1 MINGDGLKSVPTDLT
16 GTTGA
21 NRDGL
26 KSVPTSPNTVQ
37 NRIVRSLQNKEFFWT
52 IELVVSAKHLQN
64 AEIVVLDDFVRE
76 LASRPEVAGFSL
88 TDRVAS
94 DTDPSP
100 IDLSAHVADHTK
112 MQPLLHWSGKDRD
125 IRDLHAA
132 LDRFR
137 EGGVENVLFLTGD
150 KLKSPPAGRRPR
162 YLESVAAI
170 QIAREVLPDLFI
182 AAALNP
188 FKYCE
193 EESMA
198 QYLKLGKKIAAGAD
212 CIITQ
217 IGFDLVKHEEAMYW
231 MHAQDYRVHAI
242 ANVMALSATR
252 ARFIRKHQLAGVTI
266 TDSFMELLER
276 DEAILG
282 KEQAEH
288 RVMRR
293 LALQIQAIKY
303 LDYAGVQLTGLHS
316 VERLKILKSAVD
328 EVRVEITD
336 RLGWNE
342 AWREVMTL
350 PGNHS
355 HNTARSAPLGG
366 WYLTHKDKQ
375 KHTTATLRDLVQYHV
390 MEKVHKY
397 IFEQGPLAKLLL
409 RVIGNVERF
418 SRRDKLLLKIERTI
432 KAPLFGCETCGMCRL
447 AVTQYICPETC
458 PKGLANGACG
468 GTTMNRC
475 EYGDRECIHSRKYR
489 VARNNRILYQ
499 LETWLIPAVPEQ
511 WRKSSSWPS
520 YLRKEAPKIRR

>member
-1 MINGDGLKSVPTDLT
+1 ME
-16 GTTGA
+16 
-21 NRDGL
+21 
-26 KSVPTSPNTVQ
+26 
-37 NRIVRSLQNKEFFWT
+37 NKEFFWT
-52 IELVVSAKHLQN
+52 VEMVISAKHLQN
-64 AEIVVLDDFVRE
+64 AEIVVLDDFVNE

-100 IDLSAHVADHTK
+100 VDLSEHVAGQTR

-125 IRDLHAA
+125 IRDLLAS
-132 LDRFR
+132 LEQFR
-137 EGGVENVLFLTGD
+137 ERGVENVLFLTGD
-150 KLKSPPAGRRPR
+150 KLKSPAAGRRPR

-231 MHAQDYRVHAI
+231 MHAQDCRVHAI
-242 ANVMALSATR
+242 ANVMALSAVR
-252 ARFIRKHQLAGVTI
+252 ARYIRKHQLAGVTI

-276 DEAILG
+276 DEAVLG
-282 KEQAEH
+282 KEQAER

-316 VERLKILKSAVD
+316 VQRLKILKSAVD
-328 EVRVEITD
+328 AVRTEITD
-336 RLGWNE
+336 RLSWNE
-342 AWREVMTL
+342 AWREAMTV

-355 HNTARSAPLGG
+355 HKTAHSAPRGG
-366 WYLTHKDKQ
+366 WYLTHKDRQ
-375 KHTTATLRDLVQYHV
+375 KHTFVTLKDLLQYRV
-390 MEKVHKY
+390 MEKAHRY
-397 IFEQGPLAKLLL
+397 IFEQGPLAGLLA

-418 SRRDKLLLKIERTI
+418 SRRDKLLLKLERGI

-499 LETWLIPAVPEQ
+499 LEKWLIPAVPEK
-511 WRKSSSWPS
+511 WRNSSSWPP
-520 YLRKEAPKIRR
+520 YLRKEAPKIRQQGRL

>member
-1 MINGDGLKSVPTDLT
+1 MNGDGLKSVPTDLT
-16 GTTGA
+16 GTTGT
-21 NRDGL
+21 NGDGL
-26 KSVPTSPNTVQ
+26 KSVQPASTNTVQ
-37 NRIVRSLQNKEFFWT
+37 NRIVGSLQNKEFFWT

-170 QIAREVLPDLFI
+170 QIAREVLPGLFI

-252 ARFIRKHQLAGVTI
+252 APLSSANTSWPASPLPTHSWNCWKG
-266 TDSFMELLER
+266 
-276 DEAILG
+276 
-282 KEQAEH
+282 
-288 RVMRR
+288 MRLSWAR
-293 LALQIQAIKY
+293 SRPSIASCA
-303 LDYAGVQLTGLHS
+303 
-316 VERLKILKSAVD
+316 
-328 EVRVEITD
+328 
-336 RLGWNE
+336 
-342 AWREVMTL
+342 AWR
-350 PGNHS
+350 
-355 HNTARSAPLGG
+355 
-366 WYLTHKDKQ
+366 
-375 KHTTATLRDLVQYHV
+375 
-390 MEKVHKY
+390 
-397 IFEQGPLAKLLL
+397 
-409 RVIGNVERF
+409 
-418 SRRDKLLLKIERTI
+418 
-432 KAPLFGCETCGMCRL
+432 
-447 AVTQYICPETC
+447 
-458 PKGLANGACG
+458 
-468 GTTMNRC
+468 
-475 EYGDRECIHSRKYR
+475 YR
-489 VARNNRILYQ
+489 YR
-499 LETWLIPAVPEQ
+499 P
-511 WRKSSSWPS
+511 
-520 YLRKEAPKIRR
+520 

>member
-1 MINGDGLKSVPTDLT
+1 MLN
-16 GTTGA
+16 
-21 NRDGL
+21 
-26 KSVPTSPNTVQ
+26 SPATKDDKEIVQ
-37 NRIVRSLQNKEFFWT
+37 NKIVQSLEQKEFLWT
-52 IELVVSAKHLQN
+52 IEMVISSKNLQN
-64 AEIVVLDDFVRE
+64 GEIVVLDDFVNE
-76 LASRPEVAGFSL
+76 LASRPEVAGFSI
-88 TDRVAS
+88 TDRVTS

-100 IDLSAHVADHTK
+100 IDLSEHVAGHTN

-125 IRDLHAA
+125 IRDLHDS
-132 LDRFR
+132 LKQFKER
-137 EGGVENVLFLTGD
+137 GIENVLFLTGD
-150 KLKSPPAGRRPR
+150 KLKSPPADRRPR

-170 QIAREVLPDLFI
+170 RIAKEALPELFI

-217 IGFDLVKHEEAMYW
+217 IGFDIVKHEEAMYW

-242 ANVMALSATR
+242 ANVMALSAAR
-252 ARFIRKHQLAGVTI
+252 ARYIRKHQLAGVTI
-266 TDSFMELLER
+266 TGSFMDLLER
-276 DEAILG
+276 EEAMLG
-282 KEQAEH
+282 KEQAER

-293 LALQIQAIKY
+293 LALQIQALKY

-316 VERLKILKSAVD
+316 VERLKILKSTVD
-328 EVRVEITD
+328 ALRTEITD

-342 AWREVMTL
+342 AWREVMTI
-350 PGNHS
+350 PGNYS
-355 HNTARSAPLGG
+355 RKMANSAPSGG
-366 WYLTHKDKQ
+366 WYLTQKDKQ
-375 KHTTATLRDLVQYHV
+375 KHTTATLKDLVQYRV

-397 IFEQGPLAKLLL
+397 IFEKGPFAKLLL
-409 RVIGNVERF
+409 LVIGNVERF
-418 SRRDKLLLKIERTI
+418 SYIDKLLLIIERSI

-499 LETWLIPAVPEQ
+499 LEKYLIPAVPEKC
-511 WRKSSSWPS
+511 RNSSSWPP
-520 YLRKEAPKIRR
+520 YLRKEAPRIIKEQ

>member
-1 MINGDGLKSVPTDLT
+1 MQPEM
-16 GTTGA
+16 
-21 NRDGL
+21 
-26 KSVPTSPNTVQ
+26 NTVQ
-37 NRIVRSLQNKEFFWT
+37 NRIARSLENKEFLWT

-64 AEIVVLDDFVRE
+64 AEIVVLDDFVKE

-88 TDRVAS
+88 TDRVTS

-100 IDLSAHVADHTK
+100 LDLSAHVAGHTG

-125 IRDLHAA
+125 IRDLFAS
-132 LDRFR
+132 LKQFKER
-137 EGGVENVLFLTGD
+137 GVENVLFLTGD
-150 KLKSPPAGRRPR
+150 KLKSPAADRRPR

-170 QIAREVLPDLFI
+170 RIAREVIPDLFI

-217 IGFDLVKHEEAMYW
+217 IGFDIVKHEEAMYW
-231 MHAQDYRVHAI
+231 IHAQDYRVHAI
-242 ANVMALSATR
+242 ANVMALSASR
-252 ARFIRKHQLAGVTI
+252 ARYIRKHQLAGVII
-266 TDSFMELLER
+266 TDSFLELLER
-276 DEAILG
+276 EEAILG
-282 KEQAEH
+282 KEQAER

-316 VERLKILKSAVD
+316 VQRLKILKSAVD
-328 EVRVEITD
+328 ALRTEITD
-336 RLGWNE
+336 RLSWNE

-355 HNTARSAPLGG
+355 RKAASSAPRGG
-366 WYLTHKDKQ
+366 WYLTHKDRQ
-375 KHTTATLRDLVQYHV
+375 KHTIVTLKDLLQYRV
-390 MEKVHKY
+390 MEKVHRY
-397 IFEQGPLAKLLL
+397 IFEQGPLAKFLLL
-409 RVIGNVERF
+409 VIGNVERF
-418 SRRDKLLLKIERTI
+418 SRRDKLLLKIERGI

-499 LETWLIPAVPEQ
+499 LEKYLIPAVPEKC
-511 WRKSSSWPS
+511 RNSSSWPP
-520 YLRKEAPKIRR
+520 YLRKEAPRIISE